1 MLKGENIYLR
11 GVEIEDLSFI
21 ERVENNPENWLVS
34 GTLIPFSK
42 KSIEEYVLAIRD
54 LNSDKQCRFII
65 STIEEDESIG
75 TIDLFEYDS
84 INKRA
89 GIGIIIEEKHRKMG
103 YGSEALNVL
112 CDYAFSYLNLHQ
124 IWANIIDSNLA
135 SQNLFENNDFK
146 KTAVKFQWIQTNGKW
161 YDAYFYQRINS
172 KTI

>member
-161 YDAYFYQRINS
+161 HDAYFYQRINS
-172 KTI
+172 KAI

>member
-54 LNSDKQCRFII
+54 LNSDKQSRFII

-103 YGSEALNVL
+103 YGSEALNIL

-135 SQNLFENNDFK
+135 SQSLFENNNFK
-146 KTAVKFQWIQTNGKW
+146 KTATKFQWIQTNGKW
-161 YDAYFYQRINS
+161 HDAYFYQRINS
-172 KTI
+172 KAI